1 MLSKLPD
8 NYNKNPL
15 SNISKLLTIIKEE
28 IDAIRDNLNLI
39 ETYRDIDKA
48 EGETLDNIGSNV
60 GQLRGATNDD
70 IYRILIKS
78 RIARNLSGGEIN
90 TIIRV
95 LALTLNTDFE
105 NVEIIELWNTIDEE
119 PAAVQIN
126 IPAELLNEISFSIT
140 QFGRL
145 VSRIVAAGV
154 RANVLFEGTFEFS
167 SQLGVVETDIDIG
180 FADVDQLTGGE
191 LGAIY
196 DPVDDIEI
204 PLD

>member
-1 MLSKLPD
+1 MF
-8 NYNKNPL
+8 
-15 SNISKLLTIIKEE
+15 TIIKEE
-28 IDAIRDNLNLI
+28 IDAVRTNLELT
-39 ETYRDIDKA
+39 ESYRDIDTA
-48 EGETLDNIGSNV
+48 QGETLDKIGSNV

-95 LALTLNTDFE
+95 LALTLNTSFE
-105 NVEIIELWNTIDEE
+105 NVEIIELWNTLDEE

-126 IPAELLNEISFSIT
+126 IPTALLNEINFSIT

-145 VSRIVAAGV
+145 VNRIVAAGV
-154 RANVLFEGTFEFS
+154 RANVLFEGTFQFS
-167 SQLGVVETDIDIG
+167 SQLDVVETDLNTG
-180 FADVDQLTGGE
+180 FSEVDQLEGGQ

-196 DPVDDIEI
+196 DPADDTDI